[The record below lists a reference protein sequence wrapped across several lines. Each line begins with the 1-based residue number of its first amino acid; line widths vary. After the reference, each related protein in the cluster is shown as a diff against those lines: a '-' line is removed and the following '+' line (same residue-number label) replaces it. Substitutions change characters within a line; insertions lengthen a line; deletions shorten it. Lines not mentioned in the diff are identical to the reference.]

1 MRPCSTGVL
10 TIFRIEETID
20 VQSRQV
26 LEGMQT

>member
-1 MRPCSTGVL
+1 MWLCGMEILFYFQYRGD
-10 TIFRIEETID
+10 ID